1 MKTYRKP
8 GSGTASSFTFRVL
21 RIFIL
26 LCIANSSL
34 YISEARAQE
43 TDTTVYKTPTIEVDA
58 LKGIEKVVPIVLET
72 IKKETIEKRYWM
84 QDLPMFLNGSTNIN
98 AYSESGASI
107 GYSYFTIRG
116 FDQRRLSVLVNGIPQ
131 NDAEEHQVYW
141 VELSDITSSVEN
153 IQLQRGISTALFG
166 TSGIGGVINLQTV
179 DYFSNKFINLS
190 AGYGAYNS
198 KRLSMEYSSGLT
210 PGGFGFYG
218 KFSKTKSDGYRNLS
232 WSDHWSYFFSAGKLL
247 GQNSVI
253 KMNIYGSPV
262 KNHLAYNGITKNYLD
277 GGVTGDQRTDRRY
290 NPIEYPGEVGDFFQP
305 HYELVY
311 NLQASKDL
319 FISNTFSF
327 IKRDGNYVN
336 NYPVSMGY
344 DYAHFHL
351 PFFYAPDTLTYN
363 INYYLRSPQ
372 GRINKVQG
380 LGYAVVRTD
389 LVAKL
394 ITNSSDYGWYPKV
407 HLKHT
412 GDIGNLL
419 IGGELRLH
427 KSEHYGE
434 IAFANTLPPGTPENF
449 KYYFY
454 NGDKKTLSLYLNEFT
469 NMAKKLSGMIGIQAT
484 YHKYTIENA
493 AFTPYNFDVDY
504 TFLTSRLGFN
514 YNITDNFRAFFNLS
528 IARRE
533 PRLSE
538 IYDGSS
544 IGARPNFRVVD
555 TLNGKY
561 EDPLI
566 DYEELNDYEIGFG
579 YAGNLLRVNL
589 NFYWMDYT
597 NEIVSN
603 GQLDNLGQPM
613 SWNAGKSVHRG
624 IEVELEYNLL
634 SKNKSIASYK
644 NPILT
649 LSGNL
654 SLTDNYFKKY
664 IEKTSIDTNGN
675 IYGND
680 YSGNQI
686 LLNPQIIGN
695 LSLNYNSD
703 FGIYAYITMQYIGKQ
718 FLDNS
723 ENERKTPEAR
733 LAKGYV
739 DKVINPYTVFNAGIT
754 LDLVPLIKSEKLGKY
769 FRSLE
774 ASFKINNIFD
784 RLYETTGGLNSAG
797 APIWIPA
804 AERNIFFNMKVGF

>member
-1 MKTYRKP
+1 MKNNWNPELNTVSR
-8 GSGTASSFTFRVL
+8 FLILFCIIHCL
-21 RIFIL
+21 LFISV
-26 LCIANSSL
+26 AK
-34 YISEARAQE
+34 AQE
-43 TDTTVYKTPTIEVDA
+43 TDTNVYKTPTIEVDA
-58 LKGIEKVVPIVLET
+58 IKGIEKVVPIVLET

-116 FDQRRLSVLVNGIPQ
+116 FDQRRLSILVNGTPQ

-179 DYFSNKFINLS
+179 DYFRNKFINLN

-198 KRLSMEYSSGLT
+198 KRLSLEYSSGLT
-210 PGGFGFYG
+210 KNGFGFYG

-232 WSDHWSYFFSAGKLL
+232 WSDHWSYFLSAGKLL
-247 GQNSVI
+247 GQSSVI
-253 KMNIYGSPV
+253 KLNVYGSPV
-262 KNHLAYNGITKNYLD
+262 KNHAAYQGITKDYLD
-277 GGVTGDQRTDRRY
+277 GSVTGDRRADRRY
-290 NPIEYPGEVGDFFQP
+290 NPIEYPNETSDFFQP
-305 HYELVY
+305 HYELIY
-311 NLQASKDL
+311 NLQATKNL
-319 FISNTFSF
+319 FISNTFNF
-327 IKRDGNYVN
+327 IKRDGNYIN
-336 NYPVSMGY
+336 NYPVSAGY
-344 DYAHFHL
+344 DFAHFRL

-372 GRINKVQG
+372 GRINKVEG

-407 HLKHT
+407 HIKHS

-434 IAFANTLPPGTPENF
+434 ISFANTLPPGTPENYR
-449 KYYFY
+449 YYFY
-454 NGDKKTLSLYLNEFT
+454 NGNKKTFSVYLNEFT
-469 NMAKKLSGMIGIQAT
+469 NMAKKLSGMFGIQVT
-484 YHKYTIENA
+484 HHQYSIENV

-514 YNITDNFRAFFNLS
+514 YNINENFRSFFNLS

-544 IGARPNFRVVD
+544 LTSRPNLRVVD
-555 TLNGKY
+555 TVNGIYK
-561 EDPLI
+561 DPLI
-566 DYEELNDYEIGFG
+566 SYEEMNDYELGFG
-579 YAGNLLRVNL
+579 YAGNLLRANL

-603 GQLDNLGQPM
+603 GQLDNLGQPI

-624 IEVELEYNLL
+624 IEIEFEYSLL
-634 SKNKSIASYK
+634 TKHFKRVSKDDPA
-644 NPILT
+644 
-649 LSGNL
+649 LSLNGNL
-654 SLTDNYFKKY
+654 SLSDNYFKKFF
-664 IEKTSIDTNGN
+664 EKTSIDTNGV

-695 LSLNYNSD
+695 LSLNYNSES
-703 FGIYAYITMQYIGKQ
+703 GIYAFITMQYIGKQ
-718 FLDNS
+718 YLDNS

-733 LAKGYV
+733 LVKGYV
-739 DKVINPYTVFNAGIT
+739 DKIINPYTVFNAGVTI
-754 LDLVPLIKSEKLGKY
+754 DLVPLVKSDKLAKY
-769 FRSLE
+769 FKTLE
-774 ASFKINNIFD
+774 ASLKINNIFD
-784 RLYETTGGLNSAG
+784 RLYEATGGLNSSG
-797 APIWIPA
+797 APVWIPA